1 MHNHDWKNRY
11 VIDIYIYIYIF
22 KKKKNF
28 VSFFSF
34 LDLHYVWGSNDS
46 SVVMT

>member
-1 MHNHDWKNRY
+1 MHTHDWKNRY
-11 VIDIYIYIYIF
+11 VIEIYIL
-22 KKKKNF
+22 KKKNF

-34 LDLHYVWGSNDS
+34 LDLHYIWGSNDS